1 MSFYIIVLIIAIIIL
16 ILALTSVGL
25 LIRRLNSS
33 KTFPPSASD
42 CPDYWVVNESTG
54 SCTIPTGDLAVN
66 VPATGY
72 STQDTYGLNPGASA
86 INFTDAG
93 WKTQG
98 ISELCAKKKW
108 ANKYSVLWSGV
119 SNYNSCDVS
128 S

>member
-42 CPDYWVVNESTG
+42 CPDYWVVDANG

-66 VPATGY
+66 APASGY
-72 STQDTYGLNPGASA
+72 STTDTYGLNSGA
-86 INFTDAG
+86 IKFTDAG
-93 WKTQG
+93 WKNEG

-119 SNYNSCDVS
+119 SNYNSCDV
-128 S
+128 

>member
-25 LIRRLNSS
+25 LIGRLNSS

-42 CPDYWVVNESTG
+42 CPDYWVVNESNG

-66 VPATGY
+66 APASGY
-72 STQDTYGLNPGASA
+72 STTDTYGLLSDA
-86 INFTDAG
+86 IKFTDAG
-93 WKTQG
+93 WKNEG

-119 SNYNSCDVS
+119 SNYNSCDV
-128 S
+128 

>member
-25 LIRRLNSS
+25 LIGRLNSS

-42 CPDYWVVNESTG
+42 CPDYWVVNESNNY
-54 SCTIPTGDLAVN
+54 CTIPTGDLPVN
-66 VPATGY
+66 APASGY
-72 STQDTYGLNPGASA
+72 STNNDTYGLNSDA
-86 INFTDAG
+86 INFTDAK
-93 WKTQG
+93 WKNQG

-119 SNYNSCDVS
+119 SNYNSCDV
-128 S
+128 